1 MQEADLTMANTYETA
16 GETWRVYLGED
27 APHPGVLPLIF
38 HCTSNPSHGWRVVE
52 VPEGDL
58 TPPSGVDQLSESQ
71 LAELFQRAQ
80 PFDFTHDPKSKEN
93 TVGDSPLR

>member
-1 MQEADLTMANTYETA
+1 MARSYEIA
-16 GETWRVYLGED
+16 GDTWRAYIGED

-52 VPEGDL
+52 VPAEEFEDSADL
-58 TPPSGVDQLSESQ
+58 DQMEEDQ
-71 LAELFQRAQ
+71 VAELFDRAQ

-93 TVGDSPLR
+93 TVGDTPPR

>member
-1 MQEADLTMANTYETA
+1 MARSYETA
-16 GETWRVYLGED
+16 GDSWRAYIGED

-52 VPEGDL
+52 VPEAEFGGAVDLDNLGD
-58 TPPSGVDQLSESQ
+58 DE
-71 LAELFQRAQ
+71 LAELFSRAQ

-93 TVGDSPLR
+93 TVGDTPPR

>member
-1 MQEADLTMANTYETA
+1 MANSYETA

-52 VPEGDL
+52 VPEGELDPSAVADL
-58 TPPSGVDQLSESQ
+58 PESR